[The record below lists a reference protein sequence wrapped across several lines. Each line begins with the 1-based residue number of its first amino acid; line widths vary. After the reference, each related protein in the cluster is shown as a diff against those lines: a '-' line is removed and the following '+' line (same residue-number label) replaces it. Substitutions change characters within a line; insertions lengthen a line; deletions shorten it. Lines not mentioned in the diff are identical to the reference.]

1 MHAHVPWQM
10 QKTGI
15 LELLIRQWLRE
26 ILFGLEYQEAIARD
40 TSFGTNSEAL
50 KPLESWSK

>member
-1 MHAHVPWQM
+1 M

-40 TSFGTNSEAL
+40 TSFGTNSEVL

>member
-10 QKTGI
+10 QKTEI